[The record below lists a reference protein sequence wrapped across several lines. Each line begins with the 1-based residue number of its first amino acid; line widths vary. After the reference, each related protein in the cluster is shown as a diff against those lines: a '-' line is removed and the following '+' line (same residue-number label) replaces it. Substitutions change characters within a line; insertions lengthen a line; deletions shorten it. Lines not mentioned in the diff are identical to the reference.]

1 MGEQL
6 PRLIG
11 PQATALLL
19 TVHAV
24 RQDLAGE
31 TADTRHLTQLL
42 AAAAGVPTMAAA
54 WRLDMPL
61 PDEDVMRAVRTGL
74 SEHRVLYIH
83 HMQQDGEVRRLHVE
97 PYHVRL
103 EAGCWYLIARLADE
117 KTERV
122 LRMDK
127 IVSAAAERAFRP
139 QPVDLDR
146 YLGGVFVPGDPGAT
160 ARLRFGPRSAI
171 YAQERWGTGAVAD
184 DGGPVELVIPYQREH
199 FFVRMLAEFSDDYEV
214 LSPASLREGIR
225 ARALATLAAYDEAAT
240 EDAAGAEPSGV

>member
-1 MGEQL
+1 MSEAL

-19 TVHAV
+19 AVHAV
-24 RQDLAGE
+24 RQDLVGE
-31 TADTRHLTQLL
+31 TDDTRHLTQLL
-42 AAAAGVPTMAAA
+42 AATAGVPTMAAA

-74 SEHRVLYIH
+74 TEHRVLYIH

-127 IVSAAAERAFRP
+127 IVSAAAEREFTP

-146 YLGGVFVPGDPGAT
+146 YLGGVFVPADPGAT
-160 ARLRFGPRSAI
+160 ARVRFGSRSAI

-184 DGGPVELVIPYQREH
+184 DGGSVELVIPYQREH
-199 FFVRMLAEFSDDYEV
+199 FFVRLLAEFGDDYEV
-214 LSPASLREGIR
+214 LAPASLRAGIR
-225 ARALATLAAYDEAAT
+225 ARAEATLAFYDEAPPEET
-240 EDAAGAEPSGV
+240 TAGEASGV